1 MEIYT
6 IGFTKKSAGEFF
18 GLLSKAGILRLLD
31 VRLNNTSQLAG
42 FAKREDFE
50 FFLRELCGIEYRH
63 EPLLAPSQRMLDDFK
78 KKKGA
83 WSDYEL
89 AYRALLEQRQA
100 DQALSRSLFES
111 PTVMLCSEAAAD
123 QCHRRLAAEYLQEK
137 WGDIRIIHL

>member
-6 IGFTKKSAGEFF
+6 IGFTKKSAAEFF
-18 GLLSKAGILRLLD
+18 GLLSKAGIRRLLD

-42 FAKREDFE
+42 FAKREDLE
-50 FFLRELCGIEYRH
+50 FFLRELRGIEYRH
-63 EPLLAPSQRMLDDFK
+63 EPLLAPSQEMLDDFK

-100 DQALSRSLFES
+100 DQALSRSLFEI
-111 PTVMLCSEAAAD
+111 PTVMLCSEASAD
-123 QCHRRLAAEYLQEK
+123 QCHRRLAAAYLQEK
-137 WGDIRIIHL
+137 WGNIRVIHL